1 MTKPLGTILPTA
13 ESLARGDV
21 HAAWLAGQQHKLKLK
36 PKTLRGKS
44 KIREA
49 IHRTLN
55 WDLATWDVL
64 QTRMALPMT
73 AKSGPWHLVTP
84 EAAVGTARDDIS
96 RWVHTA
102 DDQDFLV
109 ELTACNE

>member
-1 MTKPLGTILPTA
+1 MQTLT
-13 ESLARGDV
+13 
-21 HAAWLAGQQHKLKLK
+21 LK
-36 PKTLRGKS
+36 PKTLRAKS

-49 IHRTLN
+49 AGRALN

-64 QTRMALPMT
+64 QTRMELPMT

-84 EAAVGTARDDIS
+84 NAAVGTVRDDLS
-96 RWVHTA
+96 RWVHTS